1 MPTKLLPKTSA
12 YQRNKSEITPLFL
25 GEVAL
30 SVCLVD
36 RCRGLEPVFQ
46 MTHRKTKKERD
57 IMSKSKSRKGYAVG
71 ALVALVSSLFTFA
84 PAQADAN
91 GPVTLLPT
99 EGSTYNTIIGSP
111 ISLSSTQDPATYV
124 EDSAESNSEATYYVI
139 SNPDEA
145 EITITYKTN
154 PTDIVGNVGPTF
166 SYVTYSATG
175 VGTAASTSTAAITF
189 AGKDNAGMKIT
200 TTLSKI
206 AVSAATS
213 ISSAVKL
220 NTISIDTNETT
231 TTTVTVQTLVD
242 TDTSSD
248 GVGIAN
254 GFDRVSKE
262 ETVVMYAPGSVT
274 ATTTIASL
282 NAGGTTS
289 KVTVVYGN
297 SVNPFFVEDKTSV
310 SIFKQGTI
318 VALSSSPGQVTTNRI
333 QGYITSSKTA
343 VVAAGVITAGYSN
356 SDLTTATDLL
366 TEMTAMS
373 DWDASIYSAQAYYNY
388 GTNHVTV
395 GAASAVANVSA
406 GSSTTVDGLSLSH
419 VATLDTDFT
428 VTAANATL
436 SARSG
441 TKALTINAQ
450 IRSGS
455 ADLEF
460 ANAELKAVLSENS
473 LAAASSITITGAATA
488 LVDGGSAVTA
498 YGRTDS
504 DGKASFTINSNNGT
518 KADSVNVH
526 VYVKD
531 SAGLWVSYTSAETN
545 ESGINVVWSNATS
558 DPSFAASPTDYVSGA
573 NPSVTLKVKDQF
585 GGPLNAIDSKPLQ
598 VYVVASFGGV
608 ADATKYA
615 ATANVVGG
623 AATFTFANFAPAG
636 GLAQL
641 NATLIYG
648 GTTVKSG
655 NVVKSEV
662 VNVYNTAVSSELA
675 VVDSFA
681 TDVSYVDFVTGD
693 TEDVAVAAA
702 VLDAGLS
709 SSEGVAVT
717 GNVLNTK
724 GVGQPG
730 VAVTVAA
737 EGILFLADGVYSLG
751 TATTAA
757 NEFGA
762 FSVTAIAH
770 TVYAK
775 GTTVTITADGLSAT
789 TLLVTYLPAT
799 LDDAN
804 LDLSWSTPANVVKNT
819 TYAVTVTLADK
830 WGNPIAATTSSNNAV
845 SILGA
850 GSVEVNSVPTAA
862 SRNFDKNGQVTVF
875 MRSVKDV
882 AGPGSLTATLATG
895 AGAWVYPT
903 GVTGAAGGNVANVGT
918 FNVTNT
924 KATAWDE
931 SAWSNE
937 LAKNIEVLDSAAG
950 IVTAQKVNAG
960 SFKGY
965 VALYAK
971 GYEGQRMSAK
981 VGNDWVIVPS
991 IPAATNDL
999 FRAVEFVGAGV
1010 DISVRIYIDRVL
1022 LATIPLLTK

>member
-1 MPTKLLPKTSA
+1 
-12 YQRNKSEITPLFL
+12 
-25 GEVAL
+25 
-30 SVCLVD
+30 
-36 RCRGLEPVFQ
+36 
-46 MTHRKTKKERD
+46 
-57 IMSKSKSRKGYAVG
+57 MSKSQSRKGYAVG
-71 ALVALVSSLFTFA
+71 ALVALVSSIFTFA

-99 EGSTYNTIIGSP
+99 EGSTFNTIIGSP
-111 ISLSSTQDPATYV
+111 ISLVSIQDPATHV
-124 EDSAESNSEATYYVI
+124 ASGLELNSEATYYVI

-145 EITITYKTN
+145 EITITYLTN
-154 PTDIVGNVGPTF
+154 PTDTVGKVGPTF
-166 SYVTYSATG
+166 SYVTYAASG

-189 AGKDNAGMKIT
+189 TNKDTAGMKIT

-220 NTISIDTNETT
+220 NTIAIGTNETT

-242 TDTSSD
+242 TDNLGTNL
-248 GVGIAN
+248 GVAS

-282 NAGGTTS
+282 VAGGTGS

-297 SVNPFFVEDKTSV
+297 SVNPYFVEDKTSV
-310 SIFKQGTI
+310 SIFKQGKI
-318 VALSSSPGQVTTNRI
+318 VALSSSPEEVTTDRI

-343 VVAAGVITAGYSN
+343 KVAAGVITAGYSN
-356 SDLTTATDLL
+356 SDLTTATNLL
-366 TEMTAMS
+366 LGMPMA
-373 DWDASIYSAQAYYNY
+373 DWDASIYSAQAYYKTG
-388 GTNHVTV
+388 GTTYVTV
-395 GAASAVANVSA
+395 GAASAIANVSA

-419 VATLDTDFT
+419 VATLDTDYT
-428 VTAANATL
+428 VTTANATL

-455 ADLEF
+455 KDLEF

-531 SAGLWVSYTSAETN
+531 SDGVWVSYTSAETL
-545 ESGINVVWSNATS
+545 ESGINVVWSNAAFQ
-558 DPSFAASPTDYVSGA
+558 SFAASPTDYVSGA

-585 GGPLNAIDSKPLQ
+585 GGPLNAISSKPLQ

-641 NATLIYG
+641 QATLLFG
-648 GTTVKSG
+648 GTTVTSATL
-655 NVVKSEV
+655 VTSAT
-662 VNVYNTAVSSELA
+662 VNVYNTGVSSQIA
-675 VVDSFA
+675 VVDSFNTA
-681 TDVSYVDFVTGD
+681 ITYVDFVTGD

-702 VLDAGLS
+702 VLAAGLS

-717 GNVLNTK
+717 GNVLNTT

-789 TLLVTYLPAT
+789 TLLVTYLPST

-804 LDLSWSTPANVVKNT
+804 LDLSWSIPANVVKNT

-830 WGNPIAATTSSNNAV
+830 WGNPIAATTTSNNAV

-850 GSVEVNSVPTAA
+850 GSVEVNSVALAA
-862 SRNFDKNGQVTVF
+862 KRNFDKNGQVTVF

-895 AGAWVYPT
+895 AGAWTYPT
-903 GVTGAAGGNVANVGT
+903 GVTGAATGTVANVGT

-937 LAKNIEVLDSAAG
+937 LTKTIEVLDSAAG

-991 IPAATNDL
+991 IPAATNDI

>member
-1 MPTKLLPKTSA
+1 MKL
-12 YQRNKSEITPLFL
+12 
-25 GEVAL
+25 
-30 SVCLVD
+30 
-36 RCRGLEPVFQ
+36 
-46 MTHRKTKKERD
+46 RKTKKERD
-57 IMSKSKSRKGYAVG
+57 IMSKSQSRKGYAVG
-71 ALVALVSSLFTFA
+71 ALVALVSSIFTFA

-99 EGSTYNTIIGSP
+99 EGSTFNTIIGSP
-111 ISLSSTQDPATYV
+111 ISLSSTQDPATNIGTDD
-124 EDSAESNSEATYYVI
+124 EDASVSYYVV

-145 EITITYKTN
+145 EITLTLTN
-154 PTDIVGNVGPTF
+154 DPSVNAVQF
-166 SYVTYSATG
+166 RYVTYNASG
-175 VGTAASTSTAAITF
+175 VGTVGTAVTPSITF
-189 AGKDNAGMKIT
+189 TNPGAALMKIT
-200 TTLSKI
+200 TTESKI
-206 AVSAATS
+206 AISAGY
-213 ISSAVKL
+213 SASGEIKL
-220 NTISIDTNETT
+220 NTIAIDTNETT

-242 TDTSSD
+242 TDTSSN

-254 GFDRVSKE
+254 GFDRVSKA

-282 NAGGTTS
+282 NAGGTAS

-310 SIFKQGTI
+310 SIFKQGKI
-318 VALSSSPGQVTTNRI
+318 VALSSSPAEVTENRI

-366 TEMTAMS
+366 TGMTAMS
-373 DWDASIYSAQAYYNY
+373 DWDASIYSAQAYYQVGANY
-388 GTNHVTV
+388 VTV

-545 ESGINVVWSNATS
+545 ESGINVVWSNAAFS
-558 DPSFAASPTDYVSGA
+558 SFAASPTDYVSGA

-623 AATFTFANFAPAG
+623 AATFTFTNFAPAG

-648 GTTVKSG
+648 GTTLTSA
-655 NVVKSEV
+655 NVVGSEV
-662 VNVYNTAVSSELA
+662 VNVYNTAVSSEIA

-693 TEDVAVAAA
+693 TDDVAVAAA
-702 VLDAGLS
+702 VLAAGLS
-709 SSEGVAVT
+709 SAEGVAVT
-717 GNVLNTK
+717 GNVLNTT

-789 TLLVTYLPAT
+789 TLLVTYLPST

-804 LDLSWSTPANVVKNT
+804 LDLSWSIPANVVKNT
-819 TYAVTVTLADK
+819 TYAVTATLADK
-830 WGNPIAATTSSNNAV
+830 WGNPIAATTTSNNAV

-862 SRNFDKNGQVTVF
+862 ARNFDKNGQVTVF
-875 MRSVKDV
+875 VRSVKDV

-895 AGAWVYPT
+895 AGAWTYPT
-903 GVTGAAGGNVANVGT
+903 GVTGAATGTVADVGT

-931 SAWSNE
+931 SAWSNA
-937 LAKNIEVLDSAAG
+937 LTTNIEVLDSAAG

-1022 LATIPLLTK
+1022 VATIPLLTK